1 MSTNFTKEVI
11 KEIGNYVYRL
21 IDPRDFQTFYVGRGT
36 GNRVFQHAKDELKNI
51 DKDEDELS
59 LKLKQ
64 IRDIRNAGKE
74 VICMIHR
81 YGLTLEQAKEVE
93 SALIDCY
100 PGLTN
105 KVGGFGSVR
114 GVISANDLQLTLS
127 APVYDEPANIDY
139 VIVKTTEVAINN
151 NGSLYEATRRAWVAD
166 IKKAKKIKYVLSV
179 INQVVREVY
188 EVDKWYVSPASTKRI
203 EFEGR
208 VAKDQVANLFKN
220 KKIPDHYRIKGNAAP
235 FLYKK

>member
-36 GNRVFQHAKDELKNI
+36 GKRFFQHAKDELKNI
-51 DKDEDELS
+51 AKDEDELS

-100 PGLTN
+100 P
-105 KVGGFGSVR
+105 
-114 GVISANDLQLTLS
+114 
-127 APVYDEPANIDY
+127 
-139 VIVKTTEVAINN
+139 
-151 NGSLYEATRRAWVAD
+151 
-166 IKKAKKIKYVLSV
+166 
-179 INQVVREVY
+179 
-188 EVDKWYVSPASTKRI
+188 
-203 EFEGR
+203 
-208 VAKDQVANLFKN
+208 
-220 KKIPDHYRIKGNAAP
+220 
-235 FLYKK
+235 